1 MKTLHSILTS
11 CDSAYI
17 MASEPS
23 DVVSTIESEQ
33 FNEFEQDT
41 TTSSTIGC
49 SIPSRSTSRTTSKV
63 AKLRT
68 SPIWDFTKVG
78 RYEITFNIYGKESW
92 CCKFCSKE
100 YTVSGGTNIIIK
112 HLKERHSIDL
122 KTPQEQRIDGYQS
135 TIAVAFARPHT
146 INHKR
151 RKLNNVTAVRPL
163 DPRVLEDLYV
173 RWIVACGIAFRMVS
187 IPEFRT

>member
-1 MKTLHSILTS
+1 
-11 CDSAYI
+11 
-17 MASEPS
+17 MALQPS
-23 DVVSTIESEQ
+23 DILSTIDSEQ
-33 FNEFEQDT
+33 FNEFELDT
-41 TTSSTIGC
+41 TTSSTIHH
-49 SIPSRSTSRTTSKV
+49 SVASQSTSRTTSKV

-68 SPIWDFTKVG
+68 SLIWDFTKVG
-78 RYEITFNIYGKESW
+78 RYDITFNIHGKESW

-100 YTVSGGTNIIIK
+100 YTIAGGTNIIIK
-112 HLKERHSIDL
+112 HLKERHSIDF

-151 RKLNNVTAVRPL
+151 RRLDNITAVTPL
-163 DPRVLEDLYV
+163 DPCVLEDLYV
-173 RWIVACGIAFRMVS
+173 RWIVACGIAFQMVS